1 MPPPSHRE
9 LMELCRH
16 NGLDGS
22 GDDERLIA
30 RLLNWKRR
38 APNESIELPD
48 DDDDLPAMAVDEDED
63 DGTAGLAVTK
73 APRRKSGKLTS
84 RDGPTSPRD
93 DRAAARNAREREAI
107 AAERRRLTEEQD
119 ELSRSRADNE
129 AKGKELAQLQAQAQA
144 SNLVAGGGAS
154 TIMPPNLKTD
164 ARGQDPWQQVRSG
177 SGAPPYY
184 WNTKT
189 GEVRWTLPSQ
199 PPPPPPPPHPPPP
212 PPPPPGAIATDM
224 PPADPGDAINATMQQ
239 PSLSPGPSQ
248 PQLFPERDRSSR
260 YSQSPG
266 MFRREVGLLRREHF
280 VLSREL
286 REVHDPLARQRLTR
300 TIADLEI
307 RLLER
312 GQSV

>member
-1 MPPPSHRE
+1 
-9 LMELCRH
+9 
-16 NGLDGS
+16 
-22 GDDERLIA
+22 
-30 RLLNWKRR
+30 
-38 APNESIELPD
+38 
-48 DDDDLPAMAVDEDED
+48 
-63 DGTAGLAVTK
+63 
-73 APRRKSGKLTS
+73 
-84 RDGPTSPRD
+84 
-93 DRAAARNAREREAI
+93 
-107 AAERRRLTEEQD
+107 
-119 ELSRSRADNE
+119 
-129 AKGKELAQLQAQAQA
+129 
-144 SNLVAGGGAS
+144 
-154 TIMPPNLKTD
+154 
-164 ARGQDPWQQVRSG
+164 
-177 SGAPPYY
+177 
-184 WNTKT
+184 
-189 GEVRWTLPSQ
+189 
-199 PPPPPPPPHPPPP
+199 
-212 PPPPPGAIATDM
+212 M